1 MIKACFL
8 LHPVQI
14 FPYILGYWIRHSYH
28 ITPNKYWLNNY
39 RLINSGFVL
48 IGNDDSYKVI
58 RIRNIKIKMFDGV
71 VRILC
76 DVRYIPNLRKNL
88 ISLGTLDHN
97 GFNFKS
103 EGGVLKVSKVVMTVI
118 KG

>member
-1 MIKACFL
+1 VTKACFL

-28 ITPNKYWLNNY
+28 ITPNKYWLNNC
-39 RLINSGFVL
+39 RLVNSGFVL
-48 IGNDDSYKVI
+48 MVNDDSYKVI
-58 RIRNIKIKMFDGV
+58 GIRNIKIKMFDG

-88 ISLGTLDHN
+88 ISLGILDRN

-103 EGGVLKVSKVVMTVI
+103 EGGVLKVSKGVMTVI

>member
-1 MIKACFL
+1 
-8 LHPVQI
+8 
-14 FPYILGYWIRHSYH
+14 
-28 ITPNKYWLNNY
+28 
-39 RLINSGFVL
+39 
-48 IGNDDSYKVI
+48 
-58 RIRNIKIKMFDGV
+58 MFDGV

>member
-1 MIKACFL
+1 M
-8 LHPVQI
+8 
-14 FPYILGYWIRHSYH
+14 
-28 ITPNKYWLNNY
+28 
-39 RLINSGFVL
+39 
-48 IGNDDSYKVI
+48 GNDDSYKVI
-58 RIRNIKIKMFDGV
+58 GIRNIKIKMFNGV

-88 ISLGTLDHN
+88 ISWGTLDRN

-103 EGGVLKVSKVVMTVI
+103 EGGVLKVSKGVMIVI